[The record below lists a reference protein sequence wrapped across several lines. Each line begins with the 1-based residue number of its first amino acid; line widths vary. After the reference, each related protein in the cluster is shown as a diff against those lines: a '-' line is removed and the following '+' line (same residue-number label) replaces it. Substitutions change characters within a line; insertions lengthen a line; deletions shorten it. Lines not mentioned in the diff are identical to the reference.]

1 MKYLLIVF
9 GTYAIGATIIEFV
22 EDTKEN
28 IGKYKDLRKQGR
40 GRIYSFFKAFL

>member
-1 MKYLLIVF
+1 MKYLL
-9 GTYAIGATIIEFV
+9 FV
-22 EDTKEN
+22 LVCYTVIYILNTFIEDTKEN